1 MRNVAVLV
9 LALSVLSVVA
19 MAEEG
24 GGPVL
29 SQPLTGAANAPAP
42 ATPPT
47 EDGGPTTLPP
57 GRAAVTPPAAA
68 VAVPPAPPVESS
80 PAPHSVKLPPP
91 PPVAPVAPLPPPSVS
106 LSSAPLPS
114 EPVASVTDALPSL
127 PPLAAWLQGLML
139 LAGALI
145 AGVIGMVVAVTLQ
158 GRDLSRRRRAIAATL
173 AIEIEARRQA
183 FAAVPSP
190 PNAEAGVS
198 FVSAVSALADFDCGW
213 RSAQGSL
220 YLLPDKL
227 AGHLSVHYGAVHHV
241 AAFVKGQSFAAA
253 LRMLQAN
260 RIGGHP
266 CPDAVA
272 MREAHVELAAAF
284 RGVDKLLL
292 GLKALG

>member
-9 LALSVLSVVA
+9 LAFSLLSFAAL
-19 MAEEG
+19 AEEG

-29 SQPLTGAANAPAP
+29 SQPLTSPAAAPPPEDGAAPVASARQAVSVAPPALEASGPAP
-42 ATPPT
+42 Q
-47 EDGGPTTLPP
+47 
-57 GRAAVTPPAAA
+57 AVKLAPVVPPAAPA
-68 VAVPPAPPVESS
+68 VSVSPVAPTAEPVGSSIES
-80 PAPHSVKLPPP
+80 LPPP
-91 PPVAPVAPLPPPSVS
+91 AG
-106 LSSAPLPS
+106 
-114 EPVASVTDALPSL
+114 
-127 PPLAAWLQGLML
+127 WLQALML
-139 LAGALI
+139 LVGALI
-145 AGVIGMVVAVTLQ
+145 AGLIGMAVAVTLQ

-173 AIEIEARRQA
+173 AIELEARRQA

-198 FVSAVSALADFDCGW
+198 FVSAVAALADFDCGW

-266 CPDAVA
+266 CPDAGA

-292 GLKALG
+292 GLKSLG

>member
-1 MRNVAVLV
+1 
-9 LALSVLSVVA
+9 
-19 MAEEG
+19 
-24 GGPVL
+24 
-29 SQPLTGAANAPAP
+29 
-42 ATPPT
+42 
-47 EDGGPTTLPP
+47 
-57 GRAAVTPPAAA
+57 
-68 VAVPPAPPVESS
+68 
-80 PAPHSVKLPPP
+80 
-91 PPVAPVAPLPPPSVS
+91 
-106 LSSAPLPS
+106 
-114 EPVASVTDALPSL
+114 
-127 PPLAAWLQGLML
+127 ML
-139 LAGALI
+139 LVGALI
-145 AGVIGMVVAVTLQ
+145 AGLIGMAVAVTLQ

-173 AIEIEARRQA
+173 AIELEARRQA

-198 FVSAVSALADFDCGW
+198 FVSAVAALADFDCGW
-213 RSAQGSL
+213 RAAQGSL

-292 GLKALG
+292 GLKTLG

>member
-9 LALSVLSVVA
+9 LAFSVLSFA
-19 MAEEG
+19 ALAEEG

-29 SQPLTGAANAPAP
+29 SQPLTAPLAAPSSEDSAAPTAP
-42 ATPPT
+42 PRSVP
-47 EDGGPTTLPP
+47 
-57 GRAAVTPPAAA
+57 AVAPAAA
-68 VAVPPAPPVESS
+68 EPAAPSLQAAKPSS
-80 PAPHSVKLPPP
+80 PPLAV
-91 PPVAPVAPLPPPSVS
+91 PVAPPT
-106 LSSAPLPS
+106 
-114 EPVASVTDALPSL
+114 EPVASASASASSSDSLPS
-127 PPLAAWLQGLML
+127 LAAWLQGLML
-139 LAGALI
+139 LVGALI
-145 AGVIGMVVAVTLQ
+145 AGLIGMAVAVTLQ

-173 AIEIEARRQA
+173 AIELEARRQA

-198 FVSAVSALADFDCGW
+198 FVSAVAALADFDCGW
-213 RSAQGSL
+213 RAAQGSL

>member
-1 MRNVAVLV
+1 MRNVAVLA
-9 LALSVLSVVA
+9 LAFSLLPFAA
-19 MAEEG
+19 MAEDG

-29 SQPLTGAANAPAP
+29 SQPLT
-42 ATPPT
+42 
-47 EDGGPTTLPP
+47 
-57 GRAAVTPPAAA
+57 VPAAA
-68 VAVPPAPPVESS
+68 PPSEGNSTVIPPMVRPVSPQPAAVPSAPIPQ
-80 PAPHSVKLPPP
+80 PTPQSVK
-91 PPVAPVAPLPPPSVS
+91 PLPAA
-106 LSSAPLPS
+106 SSAPLESPP
-114 EPVASVTDALPSL
+114 EPVVVAAADVAS
-127 PPLAAWLQGLML
+127 PLAAWVQALML
-139 LAGALI
+139 LVGAVI
-145 AGVIGMVVAVTLQ
+145 AGLIGMAVAVTLQ

-173 AIEIEARRQA
+173 AIELEARRQA

-190 PNAEAGVS
+190 PNADAGVS
-198 FVSAVSALADFDCGW
+198 FVSAVAALADFDCGW

-266 CPDAVA
+266 CPDAGA

-292 GLKALG
+292 GLKGLG

>member
-9 LALSVLSVVA
+9 LAFSVLSVA
-19 MAEEG
+19 ASAEEG

-29 SQPLTGAANAPAP
+29 SQPLTAPLAA
-42 ATPPT
+42 
-47 EDGGPTTLPP
+47 
-57 GRAAVTPPAAA
+57 PPAEDS
-68 VAVPPAPPVESS
+68 AVPVPPPRSTPSVAS
-80 PAPHSVKLPPP
+80 PAAEPAAPSSQAVKPSPVPLAG
-91 PPVAPVAPLPPPSVS
+91 PVAS
-106 LSSAPLPS
+106 PS
-114 EPVASVTDALPSL
+114 EPVAPASASSSDSL

-145 AGVIGMVVAVTLQ
+145 AGLIGMAVAVTLQ

-173 AIEIEARRQA
+173 AIELEARRQA

-198 FVSAVSALADFDCGW
+198 FVSAVAALADFDCGW